1 MATVSEIMVQAPA
14 TLSPDATLEEAW
26 KLMRRLRIRHV
37 PVCQASALIG
47 LVAMK
52 DLMANVVDTS
62 HLNLPVMEMMATD
75 LITVT
80 ADCDLAEAATIL
92 YDRKISCLPVVD
104 GDRLVGIV
112 TDSDFL
118 ALTVRLLNEG

>member
-47 LVAMK
+47 IKLVDDAR
-52 DLMANVVDTS
+52 DQPS
-62 HLNLPVMEMMATD
+62 F
-75 LITVT
+75 
-80 ADCDLAEAATIL
+80 CLAIL
-92 YDRKISCLPVVD
+92 
-104 GDRLVGIV
+104 
-112 TDSDFL
+112 
-118 ALTVRLLNEG
+118 AH